1 MYLEKYTREKDSSDS
16 PTGYYVQQRP
26 WTPTKRRGPIAAEYT
41 SPGPAAFTLPSTIGA
56 GSRESSG
63 TKSPAYSFGV
73 KTEEKREIIK
83 PGPGSYNISGLSE
96 KGKDVVQAPT
106 ISGRLQ
112 EPAPFKTPAP
122 GAYSPEKASKTV
134 LNGSPSYT
142 FGNKAKDPKH
152 DNFPAPNSYNLDIWE
167 NTQAQSPC
175 YSMGIKLNDATI
187 NKNPGPGSYNIPS
200 NNVSKVKSPAY
211 SLSQRT
217 PIITDRTQKPG
228 PGTHSPEKVWINK
241 QNSPQYSFGIRH
253 TPYIVIPTF
262 KS

>member
-1 MYLEKYTREKDSSDS
+1 MVLKSDS

-56 GSRESSG
+56 GGRELTG
-63 TKSPAYSFGV
+63 TKSPAFSFGI
-73 KTEEKREIIK
+73 KTEEKREVIK
-83 PGPGSYNISGLSE
+83 PGPGSYNISGISQ
-96 KGKDVVQAPT
+96 KGKDIVQAPT

-122 GAYSPEKASKTV
+122 GAYSPEKAGKTV

-142 FGNKAKDPKH
+142 FGNKAKDPKQ
-152 DNFPAPNSYNLDIWE
+152 DNFPAPNSYNVDIWE
-167 NTQAQSPC
+167 NTQPQSPS
-175 YSMGIKLNDATI
+175 YSMGTKLNDATI

-200 NNVSKVKSPAY
+200 SDVSRVKSPAY
-211 SLSQRT
+211 TLSQRT